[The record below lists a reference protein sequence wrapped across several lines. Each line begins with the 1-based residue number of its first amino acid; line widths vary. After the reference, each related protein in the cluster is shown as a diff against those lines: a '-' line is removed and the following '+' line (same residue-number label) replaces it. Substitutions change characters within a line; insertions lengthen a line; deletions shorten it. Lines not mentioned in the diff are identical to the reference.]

1 MNDIANAV
9 LEGDKI
15 LKYRQLIKHPEVG
28 EQWRTSSANEFG
40 RLAQG
45 IGGRVQGTNTI
56 NFIPKYLVP
65 EDRIMDVTYGKFVC
79 NIRPEKDEV
88 HRTRFVV
95 GGNRINYP
103 GDVGTPTADML
114 LAKILFNSVIST
126 NNARFMTGDIK
137 NST

>member
-1 MNDIANAV
+1 MTTH

-28 EQWRTSSANEFG
+28 EHWRTSSANEFG

-79 NIRPEKDEV
+79 NLRPEKD
-88 HRTRFVV
+88 
-95 GGNRINYP
+95 
-103 GDVGTPTADML
+103 
-114 LAKILFNSVIST
+114 
-126 NNARFMTGDIK
+126 
-137 NST
+137 